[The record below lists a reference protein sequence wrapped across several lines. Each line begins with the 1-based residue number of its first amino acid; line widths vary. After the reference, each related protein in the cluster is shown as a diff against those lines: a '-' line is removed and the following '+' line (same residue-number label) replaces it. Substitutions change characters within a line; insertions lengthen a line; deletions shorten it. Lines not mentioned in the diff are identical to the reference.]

1 MGKNIQTRKPREMK
15 DLTKLQKI
23 KKELKSKQMLD
34 AQELRNYLLEIIQHM
49 EKLEEK
55 LDDNLKIKQID

>member
-1 MGKNIQTRKPREMK
+1 MK

-23 KKELKSKQMLD
+23 KKELKTKQMLD
-34 AQELRNYLLEIIQHM
+34 AQQLTTYLLEIIRHM

-55 LDDNLKIKQID
+55 LNEVVKTQESI